1 MPEFTISSEQL
12 TDFAAYLRTE
22 ERSPGTIENYL
33 RHIRAF
39 TVWLDGA
46 PVTKETAAA
55 WKNSSRSPAV
65 RPPPSMPCWRRSTA
79 CFTFWAGTGAG

>member
-33 RHIRAF
+33 HHVHAF
-39 TVWLDGA
+39 
-46 PVTKETAAA
+46 AA
-55 WKNSSRSPAV
+55 WLGGQAGDQGGRAGLERTPALSGLLPQQHQ
-65 RPPPSMPCWRRSTA
+65 RH
-79 CFTFWAGTGAG
+79 AGRAEPFP